1 MLTRMTVMMTVT
13 LSDKTATKNECCTAW
28 FRNEHYQVLPCWKR
42 IRVLN
47 TNQHIFELV
56 RYVQGLLLF
65 VSTDNISEWPFSK

>member
-56 RYVQGLLLF
+56 RL
-65 VSTDNISEWPFSK
+65 